1 MRVTKLIEDYVREQV
16 GLAYN
21 GRIKKANDDYRENY
35 LLPAQEIIDRCVE
48 SFNEKLKEELS
59 SKGIIITDHISPKKP
74 LKDLVKFQ
82 PYFYGING
90 LLGNEEADKLRKERD
105 DKIKEILITLELG
118 GTKAQ
123 LDEML
128 KNL

>member
-1 MRVTKLIEDYVREQV
+1 MRVTKLIKDYVREQV
-16 GLAYN
+16 ELVYD
-21 GRIKKANDDYRENY
+21 GRIKKANEDYRENY
-35 LLPAQEIIDRCVE
+35 LLPAQETINQCIE

-59 SKGIIITDHISPKKP
+59 SKGIIITSRLSSNEP
-74 LKDLVKFQ
+74 LKELVKFQ
-82 PYFYGING
+82 PYSFGING
-90 LLGNEEADKLRKERD
+90 LLGDEEGNKLRKERD